1 MSDAALSVVT
11 NIGMI
16 SFVGLSA
23 WVLLTVGCVS
33 FGQQA
38 FFGLGAYAAGI
49 ATVVWQWPLALALP
63 FGAAVG
69 AGAAT
74 VLGLATLRLHGL
86 YFSIATFAFAELCRI
101 GFELFH
107 YRVERDGE
115 PVGPDGVEGFSEI
128 RAVFEAGLSAFDQ
141 LLLVW
146 LLLAAVLVVLIAL
159 ERTRHGIRARMVGQD
174 AVAAALHGVDV
185 ARVKLAAAT
194 LAGALAGLGG
204 GLYAHLTTY
213 VEPRLFDAMLGVHAL
228 AYGLIGGLGT
238 ALGPVLGAALD
249 IGLLESTRVF
259 AGTRMIVFGGLVAV
273 LIILRP
279 RGILD
284 EAAVRR
290 LGNLFRR
297 HAVARARHG

>member
-1 MSDAALSVVT
+1 MSDAALSVLT

-38 FFGLGAYAAGI
+38 FFGLGAYTAGI
-49 ATVVWQWPLALALP
+49 ATVVWQLPLALALP
-63 FGAAVG
+63 LGAAIG
-69 AGAAT
+69 AGAAA

-101 GFELFH
+101 GIELFR
-107 YRVERDGE
+107 YRTTRDGQ
-115 PVGPDGVEGFSEI
+115 PVGPDGVEGFGDI
-128 RAVFEAGLSAFDQ
+128 RAVFEAGLQPVDQ
-141 LLLVW
+141 LMLVW
-146 LLLAAVLVVLIAL
+146 LLLTAAVAVLIGL
-159 ERTRHGIRARMVGQD
+159 ERTRHGIRARMVGED
-174 AVAAALHGVDV
+174 SVAAALHGVDV
-185 ARVKLAAAT
+185 ARVKLAAAA

-213 VEPRLFDAMLGVHAL
+213 IEPRLFDAMLGVHAL

-238 ALGPVLGAALD
+238 AIGPVLGAVLD
-249 IGLLESTRVF
+249 IGLLESTRIFV
-259 AGTRMIVFGGLVAV
+259 GTRMIVFGGLVAV

-284 EAAVRR
+284 EALVRR
-290 LGNLFRR
+290 SACLFRR
-297 HAVARARHG
+297 HADARPRHG